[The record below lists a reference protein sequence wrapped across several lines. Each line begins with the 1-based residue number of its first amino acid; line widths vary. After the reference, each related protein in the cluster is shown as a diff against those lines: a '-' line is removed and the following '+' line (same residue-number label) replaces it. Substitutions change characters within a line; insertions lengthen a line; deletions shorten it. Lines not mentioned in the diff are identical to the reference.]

1 MGSRSIEDS
10 CSYSANRMAAFP
22 PVKTVALVDPLW
34 VGHHPMYFSQF
45 TAAFMRL
52 GAYVIGLCPEP
63 GEALAAARTV
73 AAGQF
78 ADFDRR
84 VSTHKLPGGK
94 RSWFRGRFEGD
105 PLRTYQR
112 WKRCADTLYEAEQRT
127 GRRADL
133 VFFPYLDSYLRFLP
147 FPGVPGLTINRPW
160 SGLYLRNHH
169 FGEAPSPLRKLRL
182 LAKGDA
188 LMRSRLCR
196 GIGVLDERFAGPMT
210 RYLGKEVHAF
220 PDVTDATLP
229 DEPYA
234 LAEEIRR
241 KAAGRKVIGLIGME
255 RRKGLLNLL
264 RVAEKAR
271 ELRLP
276 WYFACAG
283 RYEWPEY
290 STEEQAMIARTAAR
304 IKSGEIDNLHFD
316 PEAGRI
322 PEEADFNSIF
332 ATFDV
337 AWAAYEGFQ
346 GSSGALGKAASY
358 DIPCLATAGECIGHR
373 VESYR
378 TGLTIPEG
386 DSDKALEAIR
396 HILEGTD
403 WDGRPLLPDHGG
415 YRESH
420 GLARL
425 DALLAGILA
434 GA

>member
-1 MGSRSIEDS
+1 MTSI
-10 CSYSANRMAAFP
+10 P

-45 TAAFMRL
+45 TAAFLRL
-52 GAYVIGLCPEP
+52 GAFVIGLCPEP
-63 GEALAAARTV
+63 GEAFAAART
-73 AAGQF
+73 AAIGQF
-78 ADFDRR
+78 ADFDKR
-84 VSTHKLPGGK
+84 VATYKLPGGK

-112 WKRCADTLYEAEQRT
+112 WKRCADTLYEAEQST

-147 FPGVPGLTINRPW
+147 FSAVPHLTIDRPW

-169 FGEAPSPLRKLRL
+169 FGEPPSPKRNLRL

-196 GIGVLDERFAGPMT
+196 GIGVLDERFIGPME
-210 RYLGKEVHAF
+210 RYLGSRVHAF

-229 DEPYA
+229 ARPYP
-234 LAEEIRR
+234 LADEIRR
-241 KAAGRKVIGLIGME
+241 KAAGRKIIGLIGME
-255 RRKGLLNLL
+255 RRKGLLNLM

-283 RYEWPEY
+283 RYEKPEY
-290 STEEQAMIARTAAR
+290 GPEEQAFIARTAER
-304 IKSGEIDNLHFD
+304 IASGEIDNLHFD
-316 PEAGRI
+316 PAAGRI

-358 DIPCLATAGECIGHR
+358 DIPCLATAGECIGSR
-373 VESYR
+373 VERYR

-386 DSDKALEAIR
+386 DSGKALEAIR
-396 HILEGTD
+396 LILEGKD
-403 WDGRPLLPDHGG
+403 WDGRPLAPDHARFREDHGMERLEKLLGG
-415 YRESH
+415 FL
-420 GLARL
+420 G
-425 DALLAGILA
+425 GV
-434 GA
+434 

>member
-1 MGSRSIEDS
+1 MISET
-10 CSYSANRMAAFP
+10 P
-22 PVKTVALVDPLW
+22 PTKTVALVDPLW

-45 TAAFMRL
+45 TAAFLRL
-52 GAYVIGLCPEP
+52 GAFVIGLCPEP
-63 GEALAAARTV
+63 GEAFAGART
-73 AAGQF
+73 AAISRF
-78 ADFDRR
+78 PDFDQR

-94 RSWFRGRFEGD
+94 RSFFRGRFEGD

-112 WKRCADTLYEAEQRT
+112 WKRCADTLYDAEQKT
-127 GRRADL
+127 GRKVDL

-147 FPGVPGLTINRPW
+147 FPVVPHLTIDRPW

-169 FGEAPSPLRKLRL
+169 FGEAGSPKKRLRL

-188 LMRSRLCR
+188 IIRSSLCR
-196 GIGVLDERFAGPMT
+196 GIGVLDERFVDPME
-210 RYLGKEVHAF
+210 RYLGKTVHSF
-220 PDVTDATLP
+220 PDVTDASLP
-229 DEPYA
+229 ATPYF

-283 RYEWPEY
+283 RYEKPEY
-290 STEEQAMIARTAAR
+290 SPEEQALIARTAEQIA
-304 IKSGEIDNLHFD
+304 SGEIDNLHFD
-316 PEAGRI
+316 PNAGRI

-337 AWAAYEGFQ
+337 AWAAYDDFE
-346 GSSGALGKAASY
+346 GSSGALGKAASF

-373 VESYR
+373 VETYR
-378 TGLTIPEG
+378 TGLTIPQG

-396 HILEGTD
+396 RILDGTD
-403 WDGRPLLPDHGG
+403 WQGRPLAPEHARF
-415 YRESH
+415 REAH

-425 DALLAGILA
+425 DALLGKLLN
-434 GA
+434 GT